1 MKSDPVLP
9 RFAGPVV
16 LRCLAASDLAD
27 FQRYRSDPLLG
38 QYQGWS
44 RTSDAEAAAFLEEMS
59 AAPLLRPGRW
69 SQIGIADRVTLRL
82 AGDIGLFL
90 RDDGRES
97 EIGFTLGRESQGRG
111 LGAAAVRAAVELV
124 FEHTDVE
131 RVLGIT
137 DARND
142 ACIRLLQRVGM
153 DRIESRAA
161 TFRDEACIEHV
172 YAARR
177 GSCAWCR

>member
-1 MKSDPVLP
+1 MLP

-16 LRCLAASDLAD
+16 LRRLAASDLGD
-27 FQRYRSDPLLG
+27 FQQYRSDPLVG
-38 QYQGWS
+38 QYQGWT
-44 RTSDAEAAAFLEEMS
+44 RTSDAEAAAFLEEMA

-69 SQIGIADRVTLRL
+69 SQIGIADRTTLRL
-82 AGDIGLFL
+82 LGDIGLFL

-97 EIGFTLGRESQGRG
+97 EIGFTLRRESQGRG
-111 LGAAAVRAAVELV
+111 LGVAAVRAAVELV
-124 FEHTDVE
+124 FEQTDVE

-137 DARND
+137 DARNE

-153 DRIESRAA
+153 ERLESREA
-161 TFRDEACIEHV
+161 TFRGEACIEHV

-177 GSCAWCR
+177 ESCAGSR